1 RRLVGPVPVLED
13 QHQRMVPGQ
22 PLEEAARGPEDLT
35 SDGLAIEVPDAAV
48 ELPLDAEA
56 DQRREPG
63 QEVRGF
69 VDEQG
74 LREPLELR
82 PRLIRAILVGDAGC
96 RADQLAE
103 RPVAGALPERR

>member
-1 RRLVGPVPVLED
+1 
-13 QHQRMVPGQ
+13 
-22 PLEEAARGPEDLT
+22 
-35 SDGLAIEVPDAAV
+35 AIEVPDAAV

-82 PRLIRAILVGDAGC
+82 PRLVRAILVGDAGC
-96 RADQLAE
+96 RPDQLAE
-103 RPVAGALPERR
+103 RPVAGALPERRRATLQPTEASRIERAHCFRHQPGLADAGLAGYGQNAA